1 MRMRAASNR
10 FIRSNLFLSF
20 LSFLSFFLF
29 LPTPHERREC
39 DIEGPDLESVC
50 DEGGRG
56 RGGGD
61 VGGAGGGGGEGR
73 RSAVDGRR
81 RFLTVVLSLGFML

>member
-39 DIEGPDLESVC
+39 DIEAPELESVC
-50 DEGGRG
+50 DEGGE
-56 RGGGD
+56 
-61 VGGAGGGGGEGR
+61 GEGEGMWEEQEEGVGR
-73 RSAVDGRR
+73 ADGRR
-81 RFLTVVLSLGFML
+81 